1 MRVYKRNNKKHS
13 QKKKAGKKLFLKKK
27 AAKKHTKSYG
37 KKHNTKK
44 QMKRVKLSKKY
55 QSKKLKMK
63 GGSLYPNSKS
73 LGMTAPLPEIPYV
86 VGSGAKTGA
95 AFPYNHYE
103 FQSGK
108 ANALAGSL
116 LANTNTSL
124 GGMPPSKFVGYKETK
139 PVDAKTQKGGSG
151 MLTNLVRQG
160 GYELGQAYTT
170 LRGVPNDSVNPNPL
184 EQPIS
189 HKELKLKAGDVNLPK
204 KIQESSEKA
213 SKV

>member
-1 MRVYKRNNKKHS
+1 MKIHKKNNKKHS
-13 QKKKAGKKLFLKKK
+13 QKKKSNKKLFLKKK
-27 AAKKHTKSYG
+27 PVKKQ
-37 KKHNTKK
+37 NTKK

-55 QSKKLKMK
+55 QSKKIKMKMK
-63 GGSLYPNSKS
+63 GGSLYPNSKN
-73 LGMTAPLPEIPYV
+73 LGMTTPLPEIPYV
-86 VGSGAKTGA
+86 VGPGAKTGA
-95 AFPYNHYE
+95 AFPDNHYE
-103 FQSGK
+103 FQGGK
-108 ANALAGSL
+108 SNALAGSL
-116 LANTNTSL
+116 FANVNTSL

-139 PVDAKTQKGGSG
+139 PVSTKAQKGGSG